1 MLGSP
6 PALIV
11 LIILI
16 VYVGGRYLLGK
27 KNLFYNLEE
36 ALFVGVL
43 GVLVYMYFFPNT
55 KSSQAI
61 NQYYKERQ
69 ESRRKFYDSI
79 GL

>member
-6 PALIV
+6 PGLILLV
-11 LIILI
+11 IFF
-16 VYVGGRYLLGK
+16 VYIGGRYLLGK
-27 KNLFYNLEE
+27 KNLYSHVEE
-36 ALFVGVL
+36 ALFVGLL
-43 GVLVYMYFFPNT
+43 GVLFYMYFFPNT

>member
-1 MLGSP
+1 MIGSP
-6 PALIV
+6 PGLI
-11 LIILI
+11 LLTIFF

-27 KNLFYNLEE
+27 KNLFYNLED
-36 ALFVGVL
+36 ALFLGLL
-43 GVLVYMYFFPNT
+43 GVLVYMYFFPNA

-69 ESRRKFYDSI
+69 ESRRKFYDSL

>member
-1 MLGSP
+1 MIVSP
-6 PALIV
+6 PALI
-11 LIILI
+11 LFLILI
-16 VYVGGRYLLGK
+16 VYIGGRYVLGK
-27 KNLFYNLEE
+27 KNVYNHLEE
-36 ALFVGVL
+36 ALFLGAL

>member
-1 MLGSP
+1 MIGSP
-6 PALIV
+6 PGLI
-11 LIILI
+11 LLTIFF
-16 VYVGGRYLLGK
+16 VYIGSRCILGK
-27 KNLFYNLEE
+27 KNLYTHLKE
-36 ALFVGVL
+36 ALFLGAL